1 MAVSLLSALQFAPA
15 PIHVRPVHAGIEDR
29 DPALRETTRA
39 GSGNPDDWPHK
50 RPAPTEMRPQPAESI
65 LLCRSSVA
73 PRSSERSG
81 TVAVSRPFAAEL
93 RRADPVALVRV
104 FPSLPPVP
112 PARLPVLQ
120 RSSR

>member
-39 GSGNPDDWPHK
+39 GSGNPDDWPDK
-50 RPAPTEMRPQPAESI
+50 RPVPTETRPQPAESI

-73 PRSSERSG
+73 PRSSGRSG

-93 RRADPVALVRV
+93 RRAGPVALVPV
-104 FPSLPPVP
+104 FPSLPPVRP
-112 PARLPVLQ
+112 GGVPDWER
-120 RSSR
+120 